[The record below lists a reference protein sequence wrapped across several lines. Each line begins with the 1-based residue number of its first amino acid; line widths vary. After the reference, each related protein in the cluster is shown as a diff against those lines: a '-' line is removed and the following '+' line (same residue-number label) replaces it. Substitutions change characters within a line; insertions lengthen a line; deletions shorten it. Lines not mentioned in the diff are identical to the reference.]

1 MIIVR
6 NRFIPPTGFAY
17 INLFGVLF
25 TRRVNNISDVD
36 FCHEYIHTKQMRE
49 LLYIPFYV
57 LYALEWLV
65 RLIQY
70 RDAHKAYRNISF
82 EREAYA
88 HQGELQAYLDGRKH
102 YHWVRHILNN
112 NKKI

>member
-6 NRFIPPTGFAY
+6 NKLIPPKGFAY

-25 TRRVNNISDVD
+25 TRRVGNISDVA
-36 FCHEYIHTKQMRE
+36 FFHESIHTKQMRE
-49 LLYIPFYV
+49 LLYVPFYV
-57 LYALEWLV
+57 LYALEWWV

-88 HQGELQAYLDGRKH
+88 HQGELQGYLDNRKH
-102 YHWVRHILNN
+102 YHWFRHMFNN
-112 NKKI
+112 EKDK